1 MVEDTASTARAL
13 LGLAAGAVKLS
24 SAECGG
30 RDVFVQSTSGNRQ
43 LKPGSKM
50 LFEVEF
56 VQQASS
62 QRPNTTTSNK
72 RKHTAEGAAGS
83 KRPAPSTPSS
93 SSSAPPP
100 PSPSPTTPAPAST
113 PTTAARP
120 DDDHGD
126 DDDNGD
132 HGDGSGDGDADEDDE
147 KGEVNDDDPDRAGR
161 PPLVVAWM
169 DRAAAALPK
178 AFPAL
183 QHDRLL
189 VAFITQAG
197 VQQVTEM
204 FEAHAA
210 GECQCIEAATVED
223 LAAHE
228 WFGSDFYY
236 EDNWSFPNGCLK
248 GYVGY
253 EKFPERF
260 PDMGGWDEA
269 AGTYSCEDLFTLLRQ
284 CVCDTIKAACC
295 CDNADA
301 DADAGAGAGAGA
313 AADAAARPLPLGM
326 ARQPTAITA
335 DPPPEQAVGRTRV
348 VLAEPVSNIAF
359 CSTTRRL
366 FCLCYSGSTHQRHLV
381 VLDAGSGDEVG
392 RLSADTIRAGCHGG
406 GGPICIGGRMLMFG
420 DDERYFQ
427 VYDCATLRELHASRN
442 PKTGKYAHE
451 DAVRGAKMINGE
463 LFTASYHYARRWDV
477 RDVVGTPAGPPV
489 LLTNY
494 SGAGSSGGSV
504 HDFQVASDGGCPLF
518 VACDEK
524 NIRAYALGKSRCI
537 KKGISGWV
545 SQLLPVEE
553 GGGGGGGTF
562 VCTGGSAWREES
574 AWNVSAA
581 DVRKLMVLKPPAKGY
596 GGWTLCRDPNS
607 GQLFGVAE
615 TKLLELELDLAR
627 GGPSAWKVVRVVGQ
641 LDPTARGAR
650 PFVSAEGRLYTF
662 SSAGLRE
669 WGAPPPSA

>member
-1 MVEDTASTARAL
+1 MTTCSSSTCSYRVFEINAATTIEAVVQTAGLTYRRGAGYYQIGSKAEKISAKKKIVVLSNGMVEDTASTARAL

-62 QRPNTTTSNK
+62 Q
-72 RKHTAEGAAGS
+72 H
-83 KRPAPSTPSS
+83 
-93 SSSAPPP
+93 
-100 PSPSPTTPAPAST
+100 
-113 PTTAARP
+113 
-120 DDDHGD
+120 
-126 DDDNGD
+126 
-132 HGDGSGDGDADEDDE
+132 
-147 KGEVNDDDPDRAGR
+147 RAGR

-169 DRAAAALPK
+169 ARAAAALPK

-197 VQQVTEM
+197 VQ
-204 FEAHAA
+204 
-210 GECQCIEAATVED
+210 QCIEAATVED

-269 AGTYSCEDLFTLLRQ
+269 AGTYSCEVLFTLLRQ

-301 DADAGAGAGAGA
+301 DADAAGAGAGA
-313 AADAAARPLPLGM
+313 AADAAARPLQLGM

-392 RLSADTIRAGCHGG
+392 RLSAGTIRAGCHGG

-451 DAVRGAKMINGE
+451 DA
-463 LFTASYHYARRWDV
+463 DV

-627 GGPSAWKVVRVVGQ
+627 GG
-641 LDPTARGAR
+641 
-650 PFVSAEGRLYTF
+650 
-662 SSAGLRE
+662 
-669 WGAPPPSA
+669 